1 MRIRILTGAVL
12 IAVALPLAAYAQGAG
27 VAAGAAAG
35 AAGGAVVGGPVGAA
49 VGAVGGA
56 VVGGIAEA
64 NTPRFHEYVIKEH
77 HPSYSYRGELV
88 IGAELPATGVTYY
101 EVPREYGMTEF
112 RYTIVNDRAV
122 LVDVK
127 THKIVQIIG

>member
-1 MRIRILTGAVL
+1 MSEKEISMRIRILTGAVL

-27 VAAGAAAG
+27 VAAGAAVGATGGVTVVAPAG
-35 AAGGAVVGGPVGAA
+35 ASVT
-49 VGAVGGA
+49 
-56 VVGGIAEA
+56 IITDA
-64 NTPRFHEYVIKEH
+64 NTPKFREFIVKEH

>member
-1 MRIRILTGAVL
+1 MSETDISMRIGILTGAVL
-12 IAVALPLAAYAQGAG
+12 MAVAMPLAAYAQGGG
-27 VAAGAAAG
+27 VAAGAAVGATGGVTVVAPAG
-35 AAGGAVVGGPVGAA
+35 ASVT
-49 VGAVGGA
+49 
-56 VVGGIAEA
+56 IITDA
-64 NTPRFHEYVIKEH
+64 NTPKFREFIVKEH
-77 HPSYSYRGELV
+77 HPSYAYKGELV